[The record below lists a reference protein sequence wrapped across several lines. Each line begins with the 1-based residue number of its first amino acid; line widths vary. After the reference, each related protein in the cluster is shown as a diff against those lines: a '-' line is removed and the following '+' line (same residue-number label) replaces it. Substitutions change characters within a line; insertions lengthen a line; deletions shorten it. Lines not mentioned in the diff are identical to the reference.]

1 MKKFI
6 TRALGLIL
14 AIALLLVLA
23 PSAIKAEE
31 ELTGELT
38 IQAETEWMEYYQ
50 AAADRLMEKYPEVK
64 IELIETGS
72 FDHLDTIDSTDAG
85 NPDVADLFAIPADR
99 LYGLVENEVLAAI
112 DSEKLAEKVGG
123 WEDFEAFNEGIGGNF
138 LIEEEYF
145 AFPYNIET
153 LINFVNKANAEE
165 AAVNLEEAI
174 ELKDLE
180 DPKIA
185 LLPLFDAWFG
195 VAAVNSAEI
204 ELLGKDDED
213 KLFSDLTKDWADLSE
228 DEQAF
233 YTVLFDYWK
242 LNFEANSTLF
252 DAEAGWGYIDDTF
265 ASGNGGVIRLGG
277 PWETAGNSEKAN
289 DGKDLEIFPI
299 SHITINGKALK
310 HWKGGWG
317 LAINSRVEEDEMKM
331 AIAHEMIAEIV
342 NPEYAVDLFKATGK
356 ILENVPSEVYEESKD
371 LEDVDK
377 KVIAATIS
385 SYADAPARPLFT
397 EWGKVW
403 DTWKNAVL
411 SWNSVEPENAEA
423 AYAELQASFQAM
435 MDSFEL
441 EE

>member
-50 AAADRLMEKYPEVK
+50 AAADRLMEKFPEVK